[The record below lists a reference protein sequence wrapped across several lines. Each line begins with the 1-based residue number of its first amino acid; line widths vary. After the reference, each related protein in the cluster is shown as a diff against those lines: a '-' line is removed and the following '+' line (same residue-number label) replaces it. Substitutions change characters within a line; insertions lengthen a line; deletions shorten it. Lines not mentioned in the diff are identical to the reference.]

1 MTNKE
6 SLREKLSQ
14 MISDTVWEVTDGGQK
29 IDSKR
34 FLTYQDEPVRS
45 FEDIVDFFWNEIEQI
60 RKSDME
66 RVEKVIKDYEYE
78 IREKNDNMDIVTS
91 TVLGQVVYDIL
102 SIIKQAHE

>member
-34 FLTYQDEPVRS
+34 FLTYQDEPVQS

-66 RVEKVIKDYEYE
+66 RVVSVLEKIKKIEP
-78 IREKNDNMDIVTS
+78 VTES
-91 TVLGQVVYDIL
+91 DEMIQLASNIYADLLIMSL
-102 SIIKQAHE
+102 KQADEN

>member
-45 FEDIVDFFWNEIEQI
+45 FEDIVDFF
-60 RKSDME
+60 
-66 RVEKVIKDYEYE
+66 
-78 IREKNDNMDIVTS
+78 
-91 TVLGQVVYDIL
+91 
-102 SIIKQAHE
+102 